1 MSFFLLRATDELEEG
16 QRFRLLVTFVGRILE
31 NKVQILQ
38 RPRTAFRG
46 SMGGFSRFL
55 LFFLIVSPQPDRADL
70 FPNELILSYVP
81 QHGLNNNL
89 FCLGKCWNKL

>member
-1 MSFFLLRATDELEEG
+1 MNELFPLRATDEQEEG
-16 QRFRLLVTFVGRILE
+16 QRFRLLVTFVGRKLE
-31 NKVQILQ
+31 NNARILQ

-46 SMGGFSRFL
+46 LMGGFSRFL
-55 LFFLIVSPQPDRADL
+55 LFLIVSPQPDRADL

-89 FCLGKCWNKL
+89 FCLGKR